1 LVEKR
6 VTTITEILSAVKP
19 ESVTGLSSSTIESVA
34 CHPDGVKGPNCLFF
48 CINEYLEYNKW
59 QTWRS
64 HLEALPELP
73 LAGVV
78 TPEKIEGLSVPQL
91 ITPHPRRAL
100 GDVARLMS
108 GYPDLHLPVYGVTG
122 TNGKTTTTRLLAHL
136 LSETGMTCGSVGT
149 LGIELKTAF
158 SDPGTYTTP
167 LAPDLYDDLSRMR
180 QAGAKAVAIE
190 VSSHGLA
197 LDRVEGI
204 AFDGA
209 VLTNVERDHLDFHG
223 TLEAYA
229 EAKKKLFTRVRK
241 SGLCVLNK
249 NSPYWEEFA
258 DAASA
263 KVITYGGRGSRADVE
278 LVSSELYPSS
288 SHFVLRMDGNQ
299 YAFVTHLVGGFQ
311 IENAMA
317 AIALLWGK
325 GLAPEDIASALR
337 TFPSVCGRMERYFL
351 PNGATAIVDYAHN
364 PDGLKCVLEN
374 SRELCQGDLHVV
386 FGCGGDRDKG
396 KRPIMGGLA
405 SSLADVAWVTSDNPR
420 TEDPGNI
427 IADILTGCVRGSG
440 ALHTEPDRRVAIVQA
455 CEGAASND
463 VIVIAGKGHEDY
475 QLVGFTK
482 HPFSD
487 QAVLKELGATQS
499 LS

>member
-1 LVEKR
+1 MA
-6 VTTITEILSAVKP
+6 TITEILGAVKP
-19 ESVTGLSSSTIESVA
+19 ESVTGLSHSTIERVA
-34 CHPDGVKGPNCLFF
+34 CHPEGVKGPNCLFF

-64 HLEALPELP
+64 HLEALPDLP

-78 TPEKIEGLSVPQL
+78 TPEKIEGLTVPQL

-100 GDVARLMS
+100 GDVARILS
-108 GYPDLHLPVYGVTG
+108 GYPDLHMPVYGVTG

-136 LSETGMTCGSVGT
+136 LTETGTACGSVGT
-149 LGIELKTAF
+149 LGIELKDAI

-167 LAPDLYDDLSRMR
+167 LAPDLYDELARMR
-180 QAGAKAVAIE
+180 QAGASAVAME

-204 AFDGA
+204 AFEGA
-209 VLTNVERDHLDFHG
+209 ILTNVERDHLDFHG

-249 NSPYWEEFA
+249 NSTHWEDFA
-258 DAASA
+258 NAASA
-263 KVITYGGRGSRADVE
+263 KVITYGGEGSHADVE
-278 LVSSELYPSS
+278 LVASELYPASS
-288 SHFVLRMDGNQ
+288 RFVLRMDGKE
-299 YAFVTHLVGGFQ
+299 YDFVTHLVGGFQ

-337 TFPSVCGRMERYFL
+337 TFPSVCGRMERFSL

-374 SRELCQGDLHVV
+374 SRELCRGDLHVV

-396 KRPIMGGLA
+396 KRPIMGELA
-405 SSLADVAWVTSDNPR
+405 SRLADVAWVTSDNPR
-420 TEDPGNI
+420 TEDPGSI
-427 IADILTGCVRGSG
+427 IEDILKGCVSG
-440 ALHTEPDRRVAIVQA
+440 TGVRHTEPDRRTAIVQA
-455 CEGAASND
+455 CEGAGPED
-463 VIVIAGKGHEDY
+463 VVVIAGKGHEDY
-475 QLVGFTK
+475 QLIGFTK

-487 QAVLKELGATQS
+487 QTVLEELGGTQS

>member
-1 LVEKR
+1 VA
-6 VTTITEILSAVKP
+6 TITEILSAVKP
-19 ESVTGLSSSTIESVA
+19 ESVTGLASLEIESVA

-78 TPEKIEGLSVPQL
+78 TPEKIEGLSVLQL

-136 LSETGMTCGSVGT
+136 LTETGMACGSIGT
-149 LGIELKTAF
+149 LGIELKNAF

-167 LAPDLYDDLSRMR
+167 LAPSLYDDLSRMR
-180 QAGAKAVAIE
+180 RSGAKAVAME

-209 VLTNVERDHLDFHG
+209 ILTNVERDHLDFHG

-229 EAKKKLFTRVRK
+229 EAKKKLFARVRK
-241 SGLCVLNK
+241 SGLCVLNR
-249 NSPYWEEFA
+249 NSPHWEEFA
-258 DAASA
+258 SAASA
-263 KVITYGGRGSRADVE
+263 KVITYGGVGSEADVE
-278 LVSSELYPSS
+278 LLTSELYPSS
-288 SHFVLRMDGNQ
+288 SRFVLRMDGKD
-299 YAFVTHLVGGFQ
+299 YDFVTHLVGGFQ

-317 AIALLWGK
+317 AITLLWGK
-325 GLAPEDIASALR
+325 GQAPEDIAEALR
-337 TFPSVCGRMERYFL
+337 TFPSVCGRMERFSL

-374 SRELCQGDLHVV
+374 SRDLCQGRLHVV

-396 KRPIMGGLA
+396 KRPIMGELA
-405 SSLADVAWVTSDNPR
+405 STLADVVWVTSDNPR
-420 TEDPGNI
+420 TEDPASI
-427 IADILTGCVRGSG
+427 IADIRDGCDSTAGG
-440 ALHTEPDRRVAIVQA
+440 LHTEPDRRTAIVRA
-455 CEGAASND
+455 CEGAAPND
-463 VIVIAGKGHEDY
+463 VIVVAGKGHEDY
-475 QLVGFTK
+475 QLLGFTK

-487 QAVLKELGATQS
+487 QGVLMELGATQS

>member
-1 LVEKR
+1 VA
-6 VTTITEILSAVKP
+6 TITEILSAVKP
-19 ESVTGLSSSTIESVA
+19 ESVTGLSPSTIESVA

-64 HLEALPELP
+64 HLEALPGLP

-78 TPEKIEGLSVPQL
+78 APEKIEGLSVPQL

-108 GYPDLHLPVYGVTG
+108 GYPDLHMPVCGVTG

-136 LSETGMTCGSVGT
+136 LTETGMDCGSIGT
-149 LGIELKTAF
+149 LGIELKNAF

-167 LAPDLYDDLSRMR
+167 LAPALYEDLSRMR
-180 QAGAKAVAIE
+180 QAGAKAVAME

-209 VLTNVERDHLDFHG
+209 ILTNVERDHLDFHG

-241 SGLCVLNK
+241 SGLCVLNR
-249 NSPYWEEFA
+249 NSNHWEEFA
-258 DAASA
+258 SAASA
-263 KVITYGGRGSRADVE
+263 KVITYGGKGSNADVE
-278 LVSSELYPSS
+278 LVTSELYPSS
-288 SHFVLRMDGNQ
+288 SRFVLRMDGIEH
-299 YAFVTHLVGGFQ
+299 AFVTHLVGGFQ

-317 AIALLWGK
+317 AIAFLWGK
-325 GLAPEDIASALR
+325 GQAPCDIANALR
-337 TFPSVCGRMERYFL
+337 TFPSVCGRMERFSL
-351 PNGATAIVDYAHN
+351 PNGATAVVDYAHN

-374 SRELCQGDLHVV
+374 SRELCQGNLHVV

-396 KRPIMGGLA
+396 KRPIMGALA
-405 SSLADVAWVTSDNPR
+405 STLADVAWVTSDNPR
-420 TEDPGNI
+420 TEDPEI
-427 IADILTGCVRGSG
+427 IIEDILTGCANGTG
-440 ALHTEPDRRVAIVQA
+440 TLHTEPDRRTAIVQA
-455 CEGAASND
+455 CQGAAPDD
-463 VIVIAGKGHEDY
+463 VVVIAGKGHEDY
-475 QLVGFTK
+475 QLIGFTK
-482 HPFSD
+482 YPFSD
-487 QAVLKELGATQS
+487 QGVLEVLGATQPMS
-499 LS
+499 